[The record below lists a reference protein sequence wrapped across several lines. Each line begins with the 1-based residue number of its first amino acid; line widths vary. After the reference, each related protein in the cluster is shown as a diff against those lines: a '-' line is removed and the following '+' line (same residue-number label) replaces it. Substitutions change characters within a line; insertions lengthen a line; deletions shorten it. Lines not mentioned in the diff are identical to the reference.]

1 MKYCEI
7 FKTNEEY
14 KILTHSIS
22 KDGFGMIS
30 CPISVISCKSKQI
43 DIFKQID
50 LCLKNSTNDA
60 QFPNSKEEYKLY
72 VNNILEKLNEK
83 SLDSF
88 YKKSKG
94 CMLELDNDN
103 NLTIKP
109 YVFLNP
115 KKTKEG
121 LIYDENKIEQFDYSE
136 RVIDKLI
143 EIINIQHTN

>member
-1 MKYCEI
+1 MKYCEF

-30 CPISVISCKSKQI
+30 CPIFIISCKAEQL

-50 LCLKNSTNDA
+50 LCLRKSTNDA

-72 VNNILEKLNEK
+72 INDILEKLNEK

-94 CMLELDNDN
+94 CMLELDNN

-115 KKTKEG
+115 KKTKDG
-121 LIYDENKIEQFDYSE
+121 LTYDENKIEQFDYSE

-143 EIINIQHTN
+143 EIIDKHHTN